1 MEVTF
6 KFELNQK
13 VKTIFGDIG
22 IIVTLAFDE
31 GEIIK
36 YWVQRS
42 SDSQWMKEDQLEVAE
57 EKEFS

>member
-6 KFELNQK
+6 KFELDQK
-13 VKTIFGDIG
+13 VKTIFGDVG

-31 GEIIK
+31 GELIK

-42 SDSQWMKEDQLEVAE
+42 TDSQWMKENQLEAVD
-57 EKEFS
+57 

>member
-22 IIVTLAFDE
+22 IITTLVFDE

-42 SDSQWMKEDQLEVAE
+42 SDSQWMKEDQLEVSE
-57 EKEFS
+57 